1 MEEYLNQLKLLTD
14 VVALEKDLDA
24 EKARSIV
31 NIFVFNDSIDPRL
44 QAFLKDNCYK
54 ELQNGTIESFKQVL
68 KDQLNA
74 VKAITPSQDPA
85 FAQADAKKA
94 EDHIND
100 LDKALA
106 SGTVGKLEVFEQ
118 IVKGFAS
125 EFNFVGEEGVSYR
138 GEKEITADELETLE
152 QVVKKLGGT
161 VAAVDNANSLDELVV
176 TLDNKEIRLPVTYAA
191 KDLGSKSR

>member
-1 MEEYLNQLKLLTD
+1 M
-14 VVALEKDLDA
+14 
-24 EKARSIV
+24 
-31 NIFVFNDSIDPRL
+31 
-44 QAFLKDNCYK
+44 
-54 ELQNGTIESFKQVL
+54 
-68 KDQLNA
+68 
-74 VKAITPSQDPA
+74 
-85 FAQADAKKA
+85 
-94 EDHIND
+94 
-100 LDKALA
+100 
-106 SGTVGKLEVFEQ
+106 
-118 IVKGFAS
+118 KGFAS